1 MEARSALYNQLI
13 LEHNKKPRNYGKLEA
28 PTHQSE
34 GLNPLCGDHIWL
46 TAEVEGGVLARIGF
60 EGQSCAIC
68 QASASIMTTQVKGKP
83 VAQVE
88 ALIQDF
94 RHVVT
99 GQPEAVSADNRENR
113 YFGAF
118 SGIATLP
125 ARVKCAVLPWHTLHA
140 ALGGEAASST
150 EGAADP
156 IPGSGLAAGS
166 QGPAHP

>member
-1 MEARSALYNQLI
+1 MDTRAALYNQLI
-13 LEHNKKPRNYGKLEA
+13 LEHNKKPRNYGKLET

-46 TAEVEGGVLARIGF
+46 TAEVAEGVVARIGF

-83 VAQVE
+83 LADVE
-88 ALIQDF
+88 GLIHDF

-99 GQPEAVSADNRENR
+99 GQPDAVSPENRDNR

-118 SGIATLP
+118 AGIATLP

-140 ALGGEAASST
+140 ALHGEAASST
-150 EGAADP
+150 EGSADP
-156 IPGSGLAAGS
+156 IPGSGLAQSSPGTS
-166 QGPAHP
+166 PP